1 MAQYALVLN
10 GKVENFVVADSEAA
24 LGEMAFIYEH
34 IVDVTSNE
42 PQPGRGWSYDG
53 TTFYPPKIDDV
64 AKALW
69 TGTGFS
75 TVEDAEAAAAAE
87 EEKVKSVTSTKKKGD
102 DE

>member
-1 MAQYALVLN
+1 MAQYALVVN
-10 GKVENFVVADSEAA
+10 GKVEKFVVADSEAA
-24 LGEMAFIYEH
+24 IGEMAFIYEH

-53 TTFYPPKIDDV
+53 TNFYPPKIDDV

>member
-53 TTFYPPKIDDV
+53 TMFYPPKIDDV

-69 TGTGFS
+69 TGTGFD

-87 EEKVKSVTSTKKKGD
+87 EEKVKAVTSVKKKGD